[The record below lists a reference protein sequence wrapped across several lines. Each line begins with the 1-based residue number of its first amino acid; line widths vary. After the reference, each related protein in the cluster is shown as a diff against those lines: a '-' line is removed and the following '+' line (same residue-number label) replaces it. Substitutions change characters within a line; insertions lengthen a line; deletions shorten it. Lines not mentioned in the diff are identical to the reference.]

1 MKTVSIRLDDSVYE
15 ALGDVLDSMG
25 QTKQTFYETYT
36 RTVIREG
43 CIPFLIKSSRT
54 LNSDDNKVNA
64 FEKLESVRM
73 KKHDLYSYEQEL
85 EAAIDEKYGHID

>member
-43 CIPFLIKSSRT
+43 CIPFLIKSSKT
-54 LNSDDNKVNA
+54 LNSDNKVGA

-73 KKHDLYSYEQEL
+73 KKHDSVSYNQEL
-85 EAAIDEKYGHID
+85 EAAIDEKYGHIN